1 MNQSPKTILTAF
13 VMIATSAVWSSDITD
28 VETFRT
34 DKAVDVRDGFL
45 PVWIDQRANDVYVE
59 LEDLPLEAVFIASIA
74 TGLGSNDVGLDRG
87 RLRTAHLVRF
97 ERSGDRVV
105 VSVTNQ
111 AFRATSENP
120 YEVGAARE
128 AFAYSILASLPIVA
142 EGDETVIV
150 DIEALA
156 LRDVAGIVQTLDAT
170 GQGSFSVVADRSLL
184 MSESSKAFPDNTV
197 IRSALTLSGSKP
209 GSYVRD
215 VSPDPYNVTIEQK
228 IDFIRPPAP
237 GYAPRIFHPRAGYFP
252 FRFYDYGAPIDEQ
265 LEQLWIPR
273 HRLTKATPGVAPSDP
288 VEPIVYYLDPGVPEP
303 VRSALLTGGGWWSD
317 AFEAAGFTNAF
328 RIESL
333 PEDVDIDDTR
343 FNIIFWVHRATRG
356 WSYGRS
362 ILDPRTG
369 EIIRGV
375 VTLGSLRVR
384 QDLLIFESLLG
395 EASASA
401 AQQAALRRLEQLSA
415 HEIGHTLGLAHNFAA
430 SGDGDHSVMDYPHP
444 GVEIRA
450 GEITLDEAYATGM
463 SEWDKLTIR
472 YGYATFE
479 DERTGLEGILGEM
492 QDRDLTFVSDIDAR
506 PPGATSALGHLWDN
520 AESATTRLRD
530 LADVRRLALAELP
543 RTIRTGRPQASLEH
557 HLVPIYLIERYQIE
571 AVSKLIGGQY
581 YEYRMAADT
590 IDPPRWVPPGEQAD
604 ALDALLDTLKPA
616 ALSLPDDLRG
626 ALDPA
631 SFAWRRDR
639 EAFTH
644 RTGEVFDAL
653 APARALTQL
662 VVGQLLQPLRLNR
675 VALQRTFDTDH
686 ISVRA
691 FFERIRDDLL
701 SPGNGEDYASRIE
714 QQVAFVTLNEMMRV
728 YASGDLTEAVAWE
741 IRRLL
746 VSIQANT
753 RARLFQATAA
763 PMIRAFLDAH
773 DRGFEVP
780 EAETIPPGSPI

>member
-1 MNQSPKTILTAF
+1 MYQHLTTMLVAF
-13 VMIATSAVWSSDITD
+13 LMIASSAAWSSEIEDLEAFSTG
-28 VETFRT
+28 RT
-34 DKAVDVRDGFL
+34 LDVRDGFL
-45 PVWIDQRANDVYVE
+45 PVWIDQRANDVFIQ
-59 LEDLPLEAVFIASIA
+59 LEDLPLDAVFIASIA

-87 RLRTAHLVRF
+87 RLRTAHFVRF
-97 ERSGDRVV
+97 ERSGKRVV
-105 VSVTNQ
+105 VSITNQ
-111 AFRATSENP
+111 AYRATSENP
-120 YEVGAARE
+120 FEVGAARE

-142 EGDETVIV
+142 EEETTLLV
-150 DIEALA
+150 DVEALA
-156 LRDVAGIVQTLDAT
+156 LRDVAGISQTLDAT
-170 GQGSFSVVADRSLL
+170 GQGAFSVAADRSVL
-184 MSESSKAFPDNTV
+184 MSDSSKAFPDNTV
-197 IRSALTLSGSKP
+197 IRTALTFSGSKP
-209 GSYVRD
+209 GRYVRD
-215 VSPDPYNVTIEQK
+215 VSPDPNNVTVEQK
-228 IDFIRPPAP
+228 IDFIRPPPA
-237 GYAPRIFHPRAGYFP
+237 GYEPRGFHPRAGYFP
-252 FRFYDYGAPIDEQ
+252 FRFYDYGAPIDAQ

-273 HRLTKATPGVAPSDP
+273 HRLTKATPGPAPSDP

-303 VRSALLTGGGWWSD
+303 VRSALLTGGAWWNE
-317 AFEAAGFTNAF
+317 AFAAAGFTNAF

-333 PEDVDIDDTR
+333 PEDVDIDDSR
-343 FNIIFWVHRATRG
+343 YNIIFWVHRATRG

-395 EASASA
+395 EASSSA

-430 SGDGDHSVMDYPHP
+430 SGDGDQSVMDYPHP
-444 GVEIRA
+444 GVEIRDGA
-450 GEITLDEAYATGM
+450 ITLDGAYATGV

-472 YGYATFE
+472 YGYATFD
-479 DERTGLEGILGEM
+479 DEQTGLAEILDEM
-492 QDRDLTFVSDIDAR
+492 HERDLTFVSDVDAR

-520 AESATTRLRD
+520 AENATARLRD

-581 YEYRMAADT
+581 YEYRMAEDA
-590 IDPPRWVPPGEQAD
+590 IDPPRWVPADEQAA
-604 ALDALLDTLKPA
+604 ALDALLDTLDTA
-616 ALSLPDDLRG
+616 ALTLPDDLRG

-639 EAFTH
+639 EAFSH

-675 VALQRTFDTDH
+675 VALQRSFDTDH

-691 FFERIRDDLL
+691 FFERVRDDLL

-728 YASGDLTEAVAWE
+728 YASGNLTEAVAWE
-741 IRRLL
+741 VRRLL